1 MRPPRLSVGCYS
13 PTAHQPYSTTA
24 LHYSSPA
31 QLRLQHGALGA
42 QRGSAR
48 GSVVI
53 PSLSLNIL
61 CYTVNLPSWYVEGG
75 GGG

>member
-1 MRPPRLSVGCYS
+1 MRPPMLSVGCYG
-13 PTAHQPYSTTA
+13 PTAAQ
-24 LHYSSPA
+24 LQHYFSSGPA

-53 PSLSLNIL
+53 PSLSINIL